1 MAYSKL
7 IRARAEE
14 RRDEHLDGS
23 EHSDKALKLVEELA
37 SKFGSEVLVF
47 HVREKWV
54 GRGGSWDVD
63 LTEEEVDVA
72 EEAAQRLAGKGVD
85 AKSERQSALSGHAA
99 QSIARAADDNGAD
112 VIVMG
117 SRGRSDWSGLLV
129 GSVTHK
135 VLHMSPC
142 PVVVVR

>member
-1 MAYSKL
+1 MFRKIL
-7 IRARAEE
+7 VPV
-14 RRDEHLDGS
+14 DGS
-23 EHSDKALKLVEELA
+23 EHSEKALSLVEEFA

-63 LTEEEVDVA
+63 LTEEDVNVA
-72 EEAAQRLAGKGVD
+72 EEAAQKLAGKGVN
-85 AKSERQSALSGHAA
+85 AKSERQTALSGHAA
-99 QSIARAADDNGAD
+99 QGIVRAADDNSAD

-117 SRGRSDWSGLLV
+117 SRGLSDWSGLLV

-135 VLHMSPC
+135 VLHMAPC
-142 PVVVVR
+142 PIVVVR